1 MGINCMGCCV
11 LCSASRVERS
21 VANSPEICNPT
32 SERRE
37 RERGG
42 WVQALKS
49 NSQQTSKGTNKKNKE
64 RTKDD
69 KGPLR
74 RCCFSLE

>member
-11 LCSASRVERS
+11 LYSASRVERS

-37 RERGG
+37 RERGLG
-42 WVQALKS
+42 S
-49 NSQQTSKGTNKKNKE
+49 SFEIQQPTNKQRNKQKE
-64 RTKDD
+64 QRTD
-69 KGPLR
+69 KG
-74 RCCFSLE
+74 